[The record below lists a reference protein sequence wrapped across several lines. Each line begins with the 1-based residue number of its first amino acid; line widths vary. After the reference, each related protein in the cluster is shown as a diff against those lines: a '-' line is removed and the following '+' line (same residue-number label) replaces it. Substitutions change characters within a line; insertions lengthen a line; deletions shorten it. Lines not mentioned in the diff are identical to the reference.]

1 MGSRISRREL
11 LKRIGA
17 AGAAAGSFAR
27 PASSAQTTGQ
37 PSIVIAGQ
45 PIEVVITPASA
56 LTTRISLL
64 PTGAPVVPS
73 DGSLVER
80 PWPAPSARLTRLGGP
95 QTVASGL
102 VSVVVGWSSR
112 EGESTTEALS
122 LRVRANSGNV
132 IQNLRIDQG
141 TGAVTFST

>member
-64 PTGAPVVPS
+64 PDGAQPVPS

-80 PWPAPSARLTRLGGP
+80 PWPAPAARLTRLGGP
-95 QTVASGL
+95 RTVASGQL
-102 VSVVVGWSSR
+102 SVVVARSEHQASARG
-112 EGESTTEALS
+112 EALS
-122 LRVRANSGNV
+122 LRVQTGSGN
-132 IQNLRIDQG
+132 
-141 TGAVTFST
+141 